1 MHINISVISFSLYFI
16 WIYLFKRYLFGGISL
31 LNFNCP
37 AFKSLI
43 WLENSIFNSISTVL
57 FLFLNIVSGD
67 FWRNWWEQIHF
78 QPILGIIIVQA
89 LILLRFDCKLLWLT
103 LDHWYS
109 FLFLLYFYSFLSP
122 HSFFTFFLLPTFIS
136 PPSSFII
143 KCQKATRSY
152 F

>member
-1 MHINISVISFSLYFI
+1 MHINISVISFSWYFI

-37 AFKSLI
+37 AFKSFI

-122 HSFFTFFLLPTFIS
+122 HSFFTFFLLLTFIS

-143 KCQKATRSY
+143 KCQKATSSY

>member
-1 MHINISVISFSLYFI
+1 MHINIYVISFSWYFI

-122 HSFFTFFLLPTFIS
+122 HSFFTFFLLLTFIS

-143 KCQKATRSY
+143 KCQKATSSY